1 MTKELPMQGPMQGL
15 SKLTRL
21 EAKILFLRDP
31 VALLVALAVPIGI
44 LLVFGLPGFARD
56 PAPEL
61 GGQRPIDT
69 VLPSIAL
76 AISVGVLA
84 ITVLPGYLA
93 IYREKG
99 ILRRLSTTPASP
111 AMLLTAQV
119 AVNLAMAVAALVL
132 VLAIGAVWLGM
143 AMPASVGWFVVAFLL
158 GTAAL
163 FAVGLLIAAVAPTA
177 KTANAIGMLVFFP
190 SLFLAGAWL
199 PKHLMPD
206 LLSRIGDL
214 SPLGAFRESVQ
225 DAWVGTTP
233 DPVHLV
239 ALAVVAVVAGTAAA
253 KLFRW
258 E

>member
-1 MTKELPMQGPMQGL
+1 MQAL
-15 SKLTRL
+15 AKLTRL
-21 EAKILFLRDP
+21 EAKVLFLRDP
-31 VALLVALAVPIGI
+31 VAMLVALAVPIGI
-44 LLVFGLPGFARD
+44 LLVFGLPGFARG

-84 ITVLPGYLA
+84 I
-93 IYREKG
+93 YREKG

-111 AMLLTAQV
+111 ALLLGAQV

-132 VLAIGAVWLGM
+132 VLAIGAAWLGM
-143 AMPASVGWFVVAFLL
+143 AMPASPGWFVVAFLL
-158 GTAAL
+158 GTVAL
-163 FAVGLLIAAVAPTA
+163 FAAGLLIAAVAPTA
-177 KTANAIGMLVFFP
+177 TAANAIGMLAFFP

-199 PKHLMPD
+199 PRHQLPE
-206 LLSRIGDL
+206 LLSRLGDL
-214 SPLGAFRESVQ
+214 TPLGAFRESVQ
-225 DAWVGTTP
+225 DAWVGSPP

-239 ALAVVAVVAGTAAA
+239 ALAVAAVVAGLAAT

>member
-1 MTKELPMQGPMQGL
+1 MQGL
-15 SKLTRL
+15 AKLTKI
-21 EAKILFLRDP
+21 EAKVLFLRDP
-31 VALLVALAVPIGI
+31 VVLLVALAVPLGI

-69 VLPSIAL
+69 VLPSVAL

-84 ITVLPGYLA
+84 ISALPGYLA

-111 AMLLTAQV
+111 AMLLAAQV
-119 AVNLAMAVAALVL
+119 AVNLAMATLALALVL
-132 VLAIGAVWLGM
+132 AVGATWLGM
-143 AMPASVGWFVVAFLL
+143 AMPASVGWFAVAFLL

-163 FAVGLLIAAVAPTA
+163 FAVGLVIAAVAPTA
-177 KTANAIGMLVFFP
+177 RAANAIGMLVFFP
-190 SLFLAGAWL
+190 SLFFAGVWL

-206 LLSRIGDL
+206 LLSRVGDL
-214 SPLGAFRESVQ
+214 TPLGAFRESVQ

-233 DPVHLV
+233 EPVHLA
-239 ALAVVAVVAGTAAA
+239 ALAVVAVVAGVAAA

>member
-1 MTKELPMQGPMQGL
+1 MQAL
-15 SKLTRL
+15 AKLTRL
-21 EAKILFLRDP
+21 EAKVLFLRDP
-31 VALLVALAVPIGI
+31 VATLVALAVPIGI

-84 ITVLPGYLA
+84 ISVLPGYLA

-111 AMLLTAQV
+111 ALLLGAQV

-132 VLAIGAVWLGM
+132 VLAVGAAWLGM
-143 AMPASVGWFVVAFLL
+143 AMPASPGWFAVAFLL
-158 GTAAL
+158 GTVAL
-163 FAVGLLIAAVAPTA
+163 FAVGLVIAAVAPTA
-177 KTANAIGMLVFFP
+177 KAANAIGMLVFFP
-190 SLFLAGAWL
+190 SLFFAGAWL
-199 PKHLMPD
+199 PKHLMPAW
-206 LLSRIGDL
+206 LSRIGDL
-214 SPLGAFRESVQ
+214 TPLGAFRESVQ
-225 DAWVGTTP
+225 DAWVGAAP
-233 DPVHLV
+233 DLVHLT
-239 ALAVVAVVAGTAAA
+239 ALAVAAVAAGLAAT

>member
-1 MTKELPMQGPMQGL
+1 MQGL
-15 SKLTRL
+15 AKLTKL
-21 EAKILFLRDP
+21 EAKVLFLRDP
-31 VALLVALAVPIGI
+31 VVLLVALAVPIGI

-84 ITVLPGYLA
+84 ISALPGYLA

-111 AMLLTAQV
+111 AMLLIAQV
-119 AVNLAMAVAALVL
+119 AVNLAMLVAALVL
-132 VLAIGAVWLGM
+132 VLGIGAAWLDM
-143 AMPASVGWFVVAFLL
+143 AMPASVGWFVVAFGL
-158 GTAAL
+158 GAAAL
-163 FAVGLLIAAVAPTA
+163 FAVGLVIAAVAPTA
-177 KTANAIGMLVFFP
+177 RAANAIGLLVFFP

-199 PKHLMPD
+199 PKYEMPAW
-206 LLSRIGDL
+206 LSRIGDL
-214 SPLGAFRESVQ
+214 SPLGAFREAVQ

-239 ALAVVAVVAGTAAA
+239 ALAVVTVVAGTAAA